1 MSVEQRVLRY
11 LRENPGATPRAIA
24 DALGISLAQVRAV
37 LNRLRDSGYV
47 TRVPGGGYYA
57 RAPPSS
63 DITPEVNSGKAS
75 VTPIPADT
83 LDILKELEGEVRE
96 LRQRLEKLEKEVRE
110 LRIVVDSLSKARAQQ
125 PQEQVQDRFIREIKM
140 RKVLKLPEALA
151 IATKPIDEYVKAGAV
166 KVFAD
171 LVVDREFFEEF
182 SKRFPIRKSQL
193 SELSDI
199 ERELLN
205 SLIREGLV
213 YLYGGREYR
222 LSRV

>member
-1 MSVEQRVLRY
+1 LSVEQRILRY

-24 DALGISLAQVRAV
+24 DALGISLAQVRVA

-47 TRVPGGGYYA
+47 TRIPGGGYYA
-57 RAPPSS
+57 RASPGS
-63 DITPEVNSGKAS
+63 DAAPEVERAPP
-75 VTPIPADT
+75 TPAPGGAPDT
-83 LDILKELEGEVRE
+83 LKELEGEIRE

-110 LRIVVDSLSKARAQQ
+110 LRIVVDSLSRARAQQ
-125 PQEQVQDRFIREIKM
+125 AQEQTQDRFIREVKA
-140 RKVLKLPEALA
+140 RKVLKLAEALA
-151 IATKPIDEYVKAGAV
+151 IATKPIDEYVKAAAV

-182 SKRFPIRKSQL
+182 SRKFPIRKTQL
-193 SELSDI
+193 SELSDA

-205 SLIREGLV
+205 SLIKEGLV

>member
-1 MSVEQRVLRY
+1 MSVEQRILRY

-24 DALGISLAQVRAV
+24 DALGISLTQVRVV
-37 LNRLRDSGYV
+37 LNRLRDLGYV

-57 RAPPSS
+57 RAMQSPANASEVEVEGTS
-63 DITPEVNSGKAS
+63 ATP
-75 VTPIPADT
+75 TPT
-83 LDILKELEGEVRE
+83 GVLDVVKGLESEVRE

-110 LRIVVDSLSKARAQQ
+110 LRIAVESLGRTRVQQ
-125 PQEQVQDRFIREIKM
+125 SQEQLQDRFTKEVKA
-140 RKVLKLPEALA
+140 RKVLKLSEALA
-151 IATKPIDEYVKAGAV
+151 IASKPLDEYVKAGVV

-182 SKRFPIRKSQL
+182 SRKFPIKKAQL
-193 SELSDI
+193 NELSDM

-205 SLIREGLV
+205 SLIKEGLV

-222 LSRV
+222 LSKP

>member
-1 MSVEQRVLRY
+1 LSVEQRILRY

-24 DALGISLAQVRAV
+24 DALGISLTQVRAV
-37 LNRLRDSGYV
+37 LNRLRDLGYV

-57 RAPPSS
+57 RAVQSPANASEVEVEGTS
-63 DITPEVNSGKAS
+63 ATPTGVFDVVKG
-75 VTPIPADT
+75 
-83 LDILKELEGEVRE
+83 LESEVRE

-110 LRIVVDSLSKARAQQ
+110 LRIAVESLGRTRVQQ
-125 PQEQVQDRFIREIKM
+125 TQEQLQDRFTKEVKA
-140 RKVLKLPEALA
+140 RKVLKLSEALA
-151 IATKPIDEYVKAGAV
+151 LASKPLDEYVKAGVV

-182 SKRFPIRKSQL
+182 SRKFPIKKAQL
-193 SELSDI
+193 NELSDM

-205 SLIREGLV
+205 SLIKEGLV

-222 LSRV
+222 LSKP

>member
-63 DITPEVNSGKAS
+63 DITPEVNSEKAS
-75 VTPIPADT
+75 VTPTPADT

-125 PQEQVQDRFIREIKM
+125 PQEQVQDRFIREVKM